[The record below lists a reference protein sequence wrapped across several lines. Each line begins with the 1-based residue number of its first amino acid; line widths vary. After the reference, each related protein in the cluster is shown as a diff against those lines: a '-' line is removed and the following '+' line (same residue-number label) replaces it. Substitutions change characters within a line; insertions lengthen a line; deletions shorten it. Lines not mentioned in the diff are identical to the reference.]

1 MDLKSIGFITNKNRP
16 MAVEALYELIKIA
29 KNKGF
34 DCFAD
39 LSSVNISGKDHIQD
53 IRDHDIDM
61 LTAIGGDGT
70 ILRASQIAS
79 RKKVPILGVNLGRIG
94 FLSEIESDEFPEAL
108 ENIRQDKHYI
118 ERKSMFECRVNE
130 TEVFY
135 CLNDIILYKP
145 SLSGVALINITVDGQ
160 NAGSLSCDGVIVSTP
175 TGSTGYSISAGGP
188 VIADGLDAAIITPI
202 CPHSLSYRP
211 IVAGAGSELVLTM
224 RNDGFL
230 SVDGQQVM
238 SIGTKDIIR
247 VSKASVYTDFIR
259 LKKRNIYDLIRKKLT

>member
-16 MAVEALYELIKIA
+16 MAVEALYELIKTA
-29 KNKGF
+29 KEKGL

-39 LSSVNISGKDHIQD
+39 LNAVNVSGKDHIKD
-53 IRDHDIDM
+53 IRDCEIDM

-79 RKKVPILGVNLGRIG
+79 HKNIPILGVNLGRIG
-94 FLSEIESDEFPEAL
+94 FLSEIESDEFPEAI
-108 ENIRQDKHYI
+108 ESIRQDKHYI
-118 ERKSMFECRVNE
+118 ERKSMLECRVNE
-130 TEVFY
+130 TNVFY

-145 SLSGVALINITVDGQ
+145 SLSGVALINIAVDGQ

-211 IVAGAGSELVLTM
+211 IVAGAGSELVLMM
-224 RNDGFL
+224 RNEGFL

-238 SIGTKDIIR
+238 GIGPNDIVK